1 MKLFPFDQ
9 NVKLNFL
16 YFSKKNKMK
25 GAAKVKRKRYKK
37 QILDKISNLSPE
49 ESKEFWKILRSIDK
63 KKMKSVKTEV

>member
-1 MKLFPFDQ
+1 
-9 NVKLNFL
+9 
-16 YFSKKNKMK
+16 MK

>member
-1 MKLFPFDQ
+1 MR
-9 NVKLNFL
+9 
-16 YFSKKNKMK
+16 

-63 KKMKSVKTEV
+63 KI